1 MPAHIPRCPHCSK
14 SIDVSVAWMDRL
26 RFWSKIEISCPS
38 CLKLVDPEHARIMG
52 NAYGHWAQQFTGE
65 LKNIVDQLP
74 ILQEVEARRLM
85 GTKVHD
91 EDIHLQQGF
100 DSLTRACIQNA
111 KLILTEKAH
120 GEEADLDVALLL
132 DPGTRQMNLAAVLAK
147 SSVRTGEK
155 EWEMLL
161 ARVGKTQYICYIPAA
176 VAGVEQRVRQAVR
189 NKIHMSTSSHPTARE
204 EPKRKVA
211 RAS

>member
-1 MPAHIPRCPHCSK
+1 M
-14 SIDVSVAWMDRL
+14 
-26 RFWSKIEISCPS
+26 
-38 CLKLVDPEHARIMG
+38 
-52 NAYGHWAQQFTGE
+52 
-65 LKNIVDQLP
+65 
-74 ILQEVEARRLM
+74 
-85 GTKVHD
+85 
-91 EDIHLQQGF
+91 
-100 DSLTRACIQNA
+100 
-111 KLILTEKAH
+111 
-120 GEEADLDVALLL
+120 ALLL